1 MDGVLTFSLT
11 EMLRLVK
18 CVMITPL
25 LTSRREIAPSPRRPQ
40 GALEFFSCTRHI
52 LHLPMQGW
60 GFPHGSV
67 GKESTGNAGDA
78 GRSGFNSQVRKI
90 PWRRAWQPTPVFSP
104 GESHGQSSLMTP
116 IGSDTT
122 KVTEPHACNGMLMY
136 ASIPYPQGCLKF
148 PQVWKYLPF
157 SRQSLAHVCVQ

>member
-1 MDGVLTFSLT
+1 
-11 EMLRLVK
+11 MLRLVK

-78 GRSGFNSQVRKI
+78 GRRGFNSQVRKI

-104 GESHGQSSLMTP
+104 GESHGQSSLLGYSPWGHKESNATERLTRGGGKKMWLHNLA
-116 IGSDTT
+116 DTFFFM
-122 KVTEPHACNGMLMY
+122 KSRAR
-136 ASIPYPQGCLKF
+136 ASLFPSSHLKNSSHF
-148 PQVWKYLPF
+148 PG
-157 SRQSLAHVCVQ
+157 